1 MGVVVRIFRNNDKID
16 LNETTDVLVSILNK
30 LKYSY
35 SYINKYISYDEGYN
49 NIFGTTAPDLID
61 ENGEPEGL
69 CFYVSDKF
77 KSGFEE
83 EYEIIGKEMVTAVFG
98 EDVGKG
104 PISFLEIIYRYFLK
118 FPNDLFWTDYL
129 VYTKD
134 DIEKIYAHKEKD
146 VWWCCRKPE
155 YLI

>member
-1 MGVVVRIFRNNDKID
+1 MGVVVRIFRNNSKID
-16 LNETTDVLVSILNK
+16 LDETTNVLVSILNE

-35 SYINKYISYDEGYN
+35 SYSKKYIKYDECYN
-49 NIFGTTAPDLID
+49 NIFGTTASDLID
-61 ENGEPEGL
+61 ENGDSEGL
-69 CFYVSDKF
+69 CFYVSDQY
-77 KSGFEE
+77 KSGLER
-83 EYEIIGKEMVTAVFG
+83 EYNIIGKEMVTAVFW

-104 PISFLEIIYRYFLK
+104 QISFLEIIYRYFMA
-118 FPNDLFWTDYL
+118 FPDSVFWTDDI